1 MAAYINFLFIQVI
14 LKTKILKLFSSQ
26 IRIRTKWGN
35 MYKFER
41 NYASNAKNDSH
52 LSRNENIYKLHKK

>member
-1 MAAYINFLFIQVI
+1 
-14 LKTKILKLFSSQ
+14 
-26 IRIRTKWGN
+26 
-35 MYKFER
+35 MYKFEK